1 MEKVNQYLDKMGLVP
16 LTKKNDEDVKKRII
30 KDVKKLIGPKDEA
43 KLKSDLVE
51 YYFYEIGSLRLEGW
65 EKQFTFFGLTIRQ
78 KEMLGEIFNTGLYY
92 YDMVDDM
99 IFYEI
104 DFPTVD
110 SAVRTIRK
118 NIEGF
123 YILFPGFELTF
134 TFQSEDRNDVSVVQM
149 LEAEMNKLL
158 EKRNFL
164 EDLKQVLYNEI
175 NLNYQQEA

>member
-1 MEKVNQYLDKMGLVP
+1 MEKVNQFLKGMGMVP
-16 LTKKNDEDVKKRII
+16 LSKKNDEDIKKRII
-30 KDVKKLIGPKDEA
+30 KDVELLIGPRDEA

-65 EKQFTFFGLTIRQ
+65 EKQFSFLGLTIRQ

-92 YDMVDDM
+92 YDMVDDT
-99 IFYEI
+99 IFCEI

-118 NIEGF
+118 NIESF
-123 YILFPGFELTF
+123 YILFPGFELTY
-134 TFQSEDRNDVSVVQM
+134 TFQSEDRNDISLVQK
-149 LEAEMNKLL
+149 LEAEMNNILQ
-158 EKRNFL
+158 KRSFL
-164 EDLKQVLYNEI
+164 EDLKQVLYEEI